1 MALVV
6 HINVDTQDLSLQT
19 SGVDFVEFSEGN
31 DQIIFT
37 QGNPEVQDGADIPT
51 QSELIS
57 AGVELT
63 GSQIILDEY
72 LLQDTSENLLK
83 NIDNMGNID
92 KQFVIAFDF
101 DSPTASEPVFEAW
114 DDINL
119 NSINNTMLGAGTPS
133 ASFIRGVTTTSGSP
147 GANWATTGTRMAGS
161 TDGNFLFLNDEN
173 GFLTGADTLYC
184 NLAVIVPASQT
195 TGFSANPVFVV
206 KWLEN

>member
-1 MALVV
+1 MSLTV
-6 HINVDTQDLSLQT
+6 HINVDTQDLPLNT
-19 SGVDFVEFSEGN
+19 SGVDFVQFSEGN

-37 QGNPEVQDGADIPT
+37 QGNTEVVDGANTPT

-57 AGVELT
+57 AGVELD
-63 GSQIILDEY
+63 GNQFIVSEY

-101 DSPTASEPVFEAW
+101 DAPTASEPVLEVW
-114 DDINL
+114 DDSNL
-119 NSINNTMLGAGTPS
+119 NTIDNAMLGSGTPS
-133 ASFIRGVTTTSGSP
+133 ASFIRGVTTTTASP
-147 GANWATTGTRMAGS
+147 GANWITSGTRMAGS
-161 TDGNFLFLNDEN
+161 SDGNFLNLNDLG
-173 GFLTGADTLYC
+173 GFLTGATTLYAQ
-184 NLAVIVPASQT
+184 LAVVVPASQT